1 MFWEY
6 GQTSQQELKLASLV
20 QVAKELDL
28 STKMVGE
35 LVSREILTKKER
47 GKYDVAEARTEYIR
61 HLRKV
66 AAGRANAGELDL
78 GEERA
83 RLAKEQADAKEMENS
98 MLRGELVYIDDVAKQ
113 FGEQA
118 SAVKTR
124 LLAIPS
130 KSAPLVINCANAAE
144 AKDVIEEM
152 IEEALHELVG
162 YNTQSAEEDA

>member
-1 MFWEY
+1 M
-6 GQTSQQELKLASLV
+6 ASLIE
-20 QVAKELDL
+20 VAKELDL

-35 LVSREILTKKER
+35 LIVRGTITKKGR
-47 GKYDVAEARTEYIR
+47 GKYDVVEARTEYIR

-83 RLAKEQADAKEMENS
+83 RLAKEQADAKEMENAN
-98 MLRGELVYIDDVAKQ
+98 LRGELVFIDDVAKQ
-113 FGEQA
+113 FGQQA

-130 KSAPLVINCANAAE
+130 KSAPLVINCTKPSE
-144 AKDVIEEM
+144 AREIIEAM
-152 IEEALHELVG
+152 IEEALNELVG
-162 YNTQSAEEDA
+162 YNTQSTEEDA